1 MCAVLH
7 DQQDS
12 NSTLETESSALIASY
27 CVGAFSMVGWMLV
40 TTQYLWGNPMI
51 GTLHVHDL
59 ILLKS
64 ETTVTSTKGGAYP
77 YLNPN
82 QRPWG
87 VVRRGR
93 ISDGLIPVG
102 VRGAQRHER
111 CAGFTRL
118 SEVIEIRRPDH
129 LRLTLADDARRAL
142 QAFRTLAYLESHL
155 VGLNMSWGPGGSVGY
170 ELASGIPAVRDDSD
184 LDFILFAPEKLA
196 ITEAQNFWRM
206 ISSAPGKVDALVE
219 TPLCGFS
226 LKEFVT
232 TSPRKILLRT
242 SDGRIL
248 DSNPWDLSNSEDS

>member
-1 MCAVLH
+1 
-7 DQQDS
+7 
-12 NSTLETESSALIASY
+12 
-27 CVGAFSMVGWMLV
+27 MV
-40 TTQYLWGNPMI
+40 

-59 ILLKS
+59 ILLRTES
-64 ETTVTSTKGGAYP
+64 AVISTQGNPACP

-82 QRPWG
+82 QRPWV

-118 SEVIEIRRPDH
+118 SEVMEIRRPDQ

-170 ELASGIPAVRDDSD
+170 ELASGIPAVRDGSD
-184 LDFILFAPEKLA
+184 LDLILFAPKKLD
-196 ITEAQNFWRM
+196 IIEAQDLWRM
-206 ISSAPGKVDALVE
+206 ISSAPGKVDALIE
-219 TPLCGFS
+219 TPFCGFS
-226 LKEFVT
+226 LEEFVT
-232 TSPRKILLRT
+232 TSRKILLRA

-248 DSNPWDLSNSEDS
+248 GSNPWNPSNGEDS